1 MVLVVAPLLHVNV
14 YGAEP
19 PTAVTEADP
28 SSAFGELAGVPVIIV
43 CKLLHGLPE
52 ITNVAVTESINVV

>member
-1 MVLVVAPLLHVNV
+1 LYT

-28 SSAFGELAGVPVIIV
+28 SNAFGELAGVPVITA
-43 CKLLHGLPE
+43 CKLLHGFPE
-52 ITNVAVTESINVV
+52 ITKVAVTESIKVV